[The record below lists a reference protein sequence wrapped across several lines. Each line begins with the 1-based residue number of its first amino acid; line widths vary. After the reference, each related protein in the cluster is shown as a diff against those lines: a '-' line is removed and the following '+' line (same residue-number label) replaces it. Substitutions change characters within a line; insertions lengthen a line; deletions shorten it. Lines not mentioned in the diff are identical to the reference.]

1 MSATV
6 SLTIV
11 ETVHYS
17 AEFTIEELNALCVK
31 HGIAPHDP
39 DGETGDLTAW
49 LQDEAS
55 AAIEKEPGRVAAAL
69 RRGGSDGGEEPHRP
83 HGHLTHA
90 LESVV

>member
-1 MSATV
+1 MSTIV

-11 ETVHYS
+11 ETVHYGRD
-17 AEFTIEELNALCVK
+17 FTIDELNELCIK

-55 AAIEKEPGRVAAAL
+55 AAI
-69 RRGGSDGGEEPHRP
+69 
-83 HGHLTHA
+83 HA
-90 LESVV
+90 ESGLQDDIEHASGDVQGQDWEWVINR

>member
-55 AAIEKEPGRVAAAL
+55 AAIEKEPGL
-69 RRGGSDGGEEPHRP
+69 QEEIEHKSGDVQGQ
-83 HGHLTHA
+83 HWKW
-90 LESVV
+90 SVQR